1 VTQLRPSLLM
11 WKPRHCKKCKVFG
24 HKCHTQASKKVK
36 GDALPVASTAADP
49 TLTTSPAP
57 LEPSMQAPQEPQELG
72 LNNIKRTACWEKT
85 TSPKGTGSV
94 HY

>member
-1 VTQLRPSLLM
+1 M
-11 WKPRHCKKCKVFG
+11 WLNWDHRCWCGSRGTVFG

-36 GDALPVASTAADP
+36 GDALPVASTTADP

-72 LNNIKRTACWEKT
+72 LNNIKRN
-85 TSPKGTGSV
+85 KGMLGKNN
-94 HY
+94 